1 MSQGVFLVTG
11 GTRGI
16 GAATARLAAERG
28 YKVAVFYRSDH
39 DAADRLA
46 TQIGALAV
54 QADVADEGALMRG
67 FEAVD
72 RLGRLEVLVNN
83 AAVTGKIG
91 RFADLT
97 AADIEQVMRVNVQG
111 PFIACREAVK
121 RMSRKHGGQGGAIV
135 NVSSGAA
142 RGGSPGTWIHY
153 AGSKGALDTLTI
165 GLAKE
170 VAGEG
175 IRVNGVR
182 PGLVDTEIHAIR
194 PPGQLEKMV
203 KMVPMGRMGTPEEA
217 ARTILW
223 LASAEA
229 SYVTGAI
236 VDATG
241 GF

>member
-1 MSQGVFLVTG
+1 MSQGVCLVTG

-16 GAATARLAAERG
+16 GAATARLAVERG
-28 YKVAVFYRSDH
+28 YKVAVFYRADR
-39 DAADRLA
+39 DAANRLA
-46 TQIGALAV
+46 KEIGALAV
-54 QADVADEGALMRG
+54 QADVADEGALVRG

-83 AAVTGKIG
+83 AAITGRIG
-91 RFADLT
+91 RFVDLSVT
-97 AADIEQVMRVNVQG
+97 DINQVVQTNVTG
-111 PFIACREAVK
+111 PFLACREAVK
-121 RMSRKHGGQGGAIV
+121 RMSTKHGGKGGAIV

-142 RGGSPGTWIHY
+142 RSGSPGTWIHY
-153 AGSKGALDTLTI
+153 AGSKGALDALTI

-175 IRVNGVR
+175 IRVNGIR

-194 PPGQLEKMV
+194 PPGQLANMV
-203 KMVPMGRMGTPEEA
+203 KMVPMGRMASPEEA

-223 LASAEA
+223 LASPEA
-229 SYVTGAI
+229 SYVTAAI
-236 VDATG
+236 VDASG